1 MFNIIKSL
9 NFIFIFF
16 IIKIRLTNNY
26 IFFPFKLTNSK
37 LNITYDDSSN
47 FVNKFLSELD
57 KNRIYTKIIIGEP
70 KKEVAMFLTMEDSYF
85 RILKNFCPKEVI
97 SSYNPYFSKTFKIND
112 EYSFS
117 VSDLLDTKIAND
129 TFSFYKDSKLKD
141 KLEINF
147 DFLIANETL
156 NDPDNYIPDS
166 YCGKIGLLKKPF
178 YPYAYINFID
188 YAKKIKKIFDSY
200 QWGIFFFDK
209 EKSYNIDEEI
219 QKEYDGCCILGI
231 NDDDYLNIFRTN
243 NINRVYQL
251 ISKAAGIEG
260 KFDEV
265 YFYSKEQIINL
276 SELKFEINVDH
287 NYIICMKDY
296 YENIKKHYFNKYI
309 ENNICKERYSSL
321 IYRAMQYMI
330 VCDSTI
336 KEDLKNFPTLYFVH
350 KELNFTFTLDY
361 KDLFFELNNRIYF
374 LAIYRD
380 SFNTLWNFGSLLIK
394 KYPFMF
400 DQDRKTLYFIRLK
413 KYENYPFIPGKEKT
427 DNSTNPSDKNI
438 PKEEKKESFWS
449 KYKEYILL
457 GCLFIFLIIGGIL
470 GYIFGRKVWEKHRKA
485 RANELEDNYE
495 YKDEN
500 EDEDKLSKIIN

>member
-1 MFNIIKSL
+1 MFKNIKLI
-9 NFIFIFF
+9 NIIFIFF
-16 IIKIRLTNNY
+16 IIFVKLANNY
-26 IFFPFKLTNSK
+26 IIFPIKLTNSK

-219 QKEYDGCCILGI
+219 QKEYDGFFIAGLTE
-231 NDDDYLNIFRTN
+231 DDYLTFFKTKEVTNVYQLMPKTN
-243 NINRVYQL
+243 NI
-251 ISKAAGIEG
+251 GG
-260 KFDEV
+260 KFSEI
-265 YFYSKEQIINL
+265 YYYYSKDNIIYLN
-276 SELKFEINVDH
+276 ELNFEINIDH
-287 NYIICMKDY
+287 NFIVCMRDY
-296 YENIKKHYFNKYI
+296 FENIKKHYFNKYI
-309 ENNICKERYSSL
+309 DNNICKERFSSL
-321 IYRAMQYMI
+321 LYREMQHMI
-330 VCDSTI
+330 VCNLTI
-336 KEDLKNFPTLYFVH
+336 KEDLKKFPNLYLNY
-350 KELNFTFTLDY
+350 KELNFTFILDY
-361 KDLFFELNNRIYF
+361 KDLFIELNNRIYF
-374 LAIYRD
+374 LVVYRD
-380 SFNTLWNFGSLLIK
+380 NINTIWNFGSLLIK

-400 DQDRKTLYFIRLK
+400 DQDKKTLYFIKLN
-413 KYENYPFIPGKEKT
+413 KYQNYPIYPEKEET
-427 DNSTNPSDKNI
+427 DNITIPHDIDKR
-438 PKEEKKESFWS
+438 KEENKKSFWNT
-449 KYKEYILL
+449 YKEYILF
-457 GCLFIFLIIGGIL
+457 GCLFIFLIIGIIL
-470 GYIFGRKVWEKHRKA
+470 GYVFGRKIFEKHRKA
-485 RANELEDNYE
+485 RANELDDNFDYTKEDN
-495 YKDEN
+495 
-500 EDEDKLSKIIN
+500 EDKLSQIIN

>member
-1 MFNIIKSL
+1 MFNYIKL
-9 NFIFIFF
+9 INTIFIFF
-16 IIKIRLTNNY
+16 IIFIKNANNY
-26 IFFPFKLTNSK
+26 IIFPFKLTNSK

-219 QKEYDGCCILGI
+219 QEKYDGFYIIGLTD
-231 NDDDYLNIFRTN
+231 NDYLNLFKTKEVLS
-243 NINRVYQL
+243 VYQL
-251 ISKAAGIEG
+251 ISKTSSIGG
-260 KFDEV
+260 QLDEI
-265 YFYSKEQIINL
+265 YFYSSKDTIIYLN
-276 SELKFEINVDH
+276 ELEFEINIDH
-287 NYIICMKDY
+287 NFIVCMKDY
-296 YENIKKHYFNKYI
+296 FDNIKTHYFNKYI
-309 ENNICKERYSSL
+309 DNNICQERNSL
-321 IYRAMQYMI
+321 LLNRDIIYLI
-330 VCDSTI
+330 VCNLTI
-336 KEDLKNFPTLYFVH
+336 KEDLDNFPSLYLNSRQ
-350 KELNFTFTLDY
+350 LNFTFTFNY

-374 LAIYRD
+374 LVIYRD
-380 SFNTLWNFGSLLIK
+380 SINTVWNFGSLLIK

-400 DQDRKTLYFIRLK
+400 DQDKNTLHFIKLK
-413 KYENYPFIPGKEKT
+413 KYQNNPIGQNENI
-427 DNSTNPSDKNI
+427 DNSTTPNDKNI
-438 PKEEKKESFWS
+438 QKEKNKKSFWS
-449 KYKEYILL
+449 QYKEYILF
-457 GCLFIFLIIGGIL
+457 GCLFIFLIIGVIF
-470 GYIFGRKVWEKHRKA
+470 GYIFGRKIWEKRRKT
-485 RANELEDNYE
+485 RANELDDNFDYTKEDS
-495 YKDEN
+495 D
-500 EDEDKLSKIIN
+500 DKFSEIIN